1 MPDKNITEKRMLIAP
16 VQGHT
21 DSAWRH
27 FHKDVYGGNH
37 TYYTPFIRLE
47 RGEFRKHDLKDYTSE
62 LNVNHD
68 IVPQVIFKNVE
79 ELVPLVK
86 GLVAQGSRK
95 IDLNSGCPFP
105 LQTAKGRGA
114 AFVGNVEEFGKLP
127 GILAEYPEVEFSLK
141 MRLGMSDPEEWKGI
155 MPVINALPLSYVTL
169 HPRVAKQQY
178 GGDLYMDQFAE
189 FLKQCRHPV
198 IFNGEI
204 RTPSDIENIISRYP
218 EIGGVMCAR
227 GILGRPSL
235 YAEYEN
241 GREWSRDERKD
252 KMMKFHRLLLEHYEN
267 TLCGDSQVLSKIKPF
282 WEYAEEEIGRKAWK
296 GIKKASNMAKYHS
309 AIALID

>member
-127 GILAEYPEVEFSLK
+127 GVEAEYPEVEFSLK
-141 MRLGMSDPEEWKGI
+141 MRLGMSDPEEWKEI
-155 MPVINALPLSYVTL
+155 MPVINALPLSHVTL
-169 HPRVAKQQY
+169 YPRVAKQQY

-204 RTPSDIENIISRYP
+204 HTPSDIENIIGRYP

-235 YAEYEN
+235 YAEYES
-241 GREWSRDERKD
+241 GRDWSEDERKD
-252 KMMKFHRLLLEHYEN
+252 KMMRFHRLLLDHYES
-267 TLCGDSQVLSKIKPF
+267 TLCGDAQVLSKIKPF